1 MSARIT
7 NNDALVILRLACSEL
22 IKNHGGHF
30 TSMVEDVIGFLDKSE
45 HRRKERALEL
55 AHVDA
60 EFRLRWPNDPPLR
73 SYANAL
79 CRDILFAT
87 LTGKP

>member
-1 MSARIT
+1 MIARIT
-7 NNDALVILRLACSEL
+7 NADALELLRLARREL

-30 TSMVEDVIGFLDKSE
+30 TSMVEDVIGVLDKSE

-73 SYANAL
+73 SYVNAL
-79 CRDILFAT
+79 CRDVLFAT
-87 LTGKP
+87 LMRAT